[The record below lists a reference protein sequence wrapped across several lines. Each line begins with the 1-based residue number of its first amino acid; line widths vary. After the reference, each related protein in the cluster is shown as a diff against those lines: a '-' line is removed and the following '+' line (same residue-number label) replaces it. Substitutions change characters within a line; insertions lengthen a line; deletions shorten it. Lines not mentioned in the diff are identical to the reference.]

1 MVERHIVMPSQAT
14 AYKVG
19 IMQLLELRHKAE
31 QQLAN
36 KFDMR
41 DFHTL
46 VLANGA
52 LPVDILEEQVA
63 QWIANINKA

>member
-1 MVERHIVMPSQAT
+1 MPSQAT

-19 IMQLLELRHKAE
+19 MIKLLELRHKAE
-31 QQLAN
+31 QQLGSQ
-36 KFDMR
+36 FDIR

-52 LPVDILEEQVA
+52 LPLDVLEQQVDL
-63 QWIANINKA
+63 WIASKKQA